1 MAEHHS
7 SMLNMT
13 AWIAV
18 QMQNLPD
25 GDVDWTDSLPQKRR
39 SSLTCSDFMLDE
51 TDATELHKR
60 AVLYMMEVLVSEFSS
75 LSNLKHLVP
84 PRQSPHPVQKAVVVP
99 MKVLFRDEKKKSETI
114 EILNELMKDAGL
126 TGYPQVN

>member
-7 SMLNMT
+7 NMLNMT
-13 AWIAV
+13 ARIAV

-39 SSLTCSDFMLDE
+39 SSLTCSDFK

-75 LSNLKHLVP
+75 FSNLKHLVP
-84 PRQSPHPVQKAVVVP
+84 PRQSPQPVQKAVVVP

-126 TGYPQVN
+126 TGNPQVN